1 MQFLL
6 GNDLQSCLD
15 ALSSERNDQLHLLE
29 RVTLDLQVQNSI
41 VPTAYNLARFKISGH
56 LPSLQVNLS
65 DTKYKALMRL
75 IDVGIPHF
83 DEDGSDLAVPL
94 RFKLPSGFFG
104 ASEEI
109 EYNVD
114 DAEDEADEGATSSH
128 NEPEDKGEEFFDAAD
143 GVPTVS
149 AFGNQSFMIKFANQ
163 LIEPCATSTRSGVR
177 LYR

>member
-29 RVTLDLQVQNSI
+29 RITLDLQVQNSI

-83 DEDGSDLAVPL
+83 DEDGGDRSRLAVPL
-94 RFKLPSGFFG
+94 RSNTFKLPSGFFG
-104 ASEEI
+104 ASEGT

-114 DAEDEADEGATSSH
+114 DAEDEANEGAASPQ
-128 NEPEDKGEEFFDAAD
+128 NEPEDQDEEFFDAAE

-149 AFGNQSFMIKFANQ
+149 AAGKRMLQINWLTNS
-163 LIEPCATSTRSGVR
+163 
-177 LYR
+177 